1 MRHNKKA
8 DLELSIRTI
17 VIVIL
22 AMTILGFGLTFMR
35 GLFGNITDIS
45 GSTFDKIK
53 DQLQKDLISGSEKL
67 AFSQS
72 KITVERGKS
81 ELLGWGIKNQGN
93 QKLRYWAEFTPI
105 KCPGT
110 CPPGRELNEQW
121 FTFKYN
127 PPDRRNPDQLY
138 VIDPANQDVV
148 RVDLSIPK
156 AAQTGLYLID
166 LSIYDSTISSIADAK
181 YASTDIFLTVT

>member
-1 MRHNKKA
+1 MLHNKKA

-35 GLFGNITDIS
+35 SMFGNISEIS

-67 AFSQS
+67 VFSQT
-72 KITVERGKS
+72 KISVERGKS

-93 QKLRYWAEFTPI
+93 AKLDYWAEFTAI
-105 KCPGT
+105 KCPTGVT
-110 CPPGRELNEQW
+110 CLSVDDLNNHW

-127 PPDRRNPDQLY
+127 PGGSNVDQRY
-138 VIDPANQDVV
+138 SISPADQQVV

-156 AAQTGLYLID
+156 GATTGLYLID
-166 LSIYDSTISSIADAK
+166 LSIFDPTTSPPNQK
-181 YASTDIFLTVT
+181 YASTDLFLTVT